1 MGEKLTY
8 ERKRGEGEFS
18 RLQMRGI
25 AAGFAERSSAS
36 RAGDG
41 RRSGRPLRRRYGG
54 APIGTPLVLHLL
66 WNFMKIYINFL
77 LASGK
82 SVKKREGSESR
93 THYYGSANLDPSKKI
108 PDLEHAFLHGPSLL
122 IVCTQKE

>member
-1 MGEKLTY
+1 MLQGTLPLPSHCNTWYNQVLLWEKLTY

-82 SVKKREGSESR
+82 SVRK
-93 THYYGSANLDPSKKI
+93 DPD
-108 PDLEHAFLHGPSLL
+108 PNPYP
-122 IVCTQKE
+122 